1 MDNSNENNTKNT
13 PEPLNPTEPIGAEPV
28 KPPEEVQKPSTEPPT
43 QSEPPKPPAPKPVSP
58 KSAKSHAEEDE
69 AATHVIPMPSAWRT
83 MWNEIYK
90 DKIALVALFTFILV
104 TIAIFVGAA
113 AFSGSELAEVNLRLR
128 NEPPG
133 PGLPL
138 GADPGGRGIL
148 QMLFLGARVSFI
160 VGVSVT
166 ILGSI
171 IGILVGLIA
180 GFYGGTFDNIVMR
193 IVDTWSMLP
202 TLMII
207 IVIVSMMPYY
217 TSIHFVLVMSAFG
230 WTGTARIMRAMA
242 LQQRSL
248 DYVSASKTL
257 GTRNI
262 VIMFREVLPS
272 LVPVITVNL
281 TLTLAANIGI
291 ETGLTFL
298 GFGLPFGTPSLG
310 RLIAYAI
317 VPHTLQFRMNQ
328 WLPAA
333 TLVFLL
339 MLCVYCVGQAM
350 NRASDVRQRRA

>member
-1 MDNSNENNTKNT
+1 MDNPNEIKWSE
-13 PEPLNPTEPIGAEPV
+13 PEAKQEPLLEEGEMHLAPI
-28 KPPEEVQKPSTEPPT
+28 PSP
-43 QSEPPKPPAPKPVSP
+43 
-58 KSAKSHAEEDE
+58 
-69 AATHVIPMPSAWRT
+69 WRT

-90 DKIALVALFTFILV
+90 DKIALIALFIFVIIV
-104 TIAIFVGAA
+104 IAIFVGAA
-113 AFSGSELAEVNLRLR
+113 VFSGSEFTMTNLRLR
-128 NEPPG
+128 NAPRG

-148 QMLFLGARVSFI
+148 QMMFLGARVSFI

-166 ILGSI
+166 VLASILG
-171 IGILVGLIA
+171 ILYGLVM
-180 GFYGGTFDNIVMR
+180 GFYGGHVDNAGMR
-193 IVDTWSMLP
+193 FVDTWLMLP
-202 TLMII
+202 SLMII
-207 IVIVSMMPYY
+207 IVIVSMMPNY
-217 TSIHFVLVMSAFG
+217 TAVHFVLIMSAFS
-230 WTGTARIMRAMA
+230 WMGTARIMRAMA
-242 LQQRSL
+242 LQQRNL

-317 VPHTLQFRMNQ
+317 APHTLQFRTNQ
-328 WLPAA
+328 WAPAA
-333 TLVFLL
+333 LLVFLM
-339 MLCVYCVGQAM
+339 MLCVYSVGQAM
-350 NRASDVRQRRA
+350 SRAADVRKRRA